1 MGTAVMAS
9 LLSRAALATEK
20 LALTKVSKVLSPA
33 CVSICQQRDLSVH
46 EHVSMSL
53 LKEAGVPVPNFGV
66 AKTAEEAKQ
75 IAQDI
80 PTNDLVV
87 KAQVLAGGRGKGSFK
102 GGYKGGVKLVYSP
115 EEVEESAQG
124 MIGDF
129 LITKQTGAEGRIC
142 NSVMITERKYTRKEY
157 YIAFMNERAF
167 NGPVIIASS
176 EGGVNIEETAEK
188 NPDSIVKF
196 PIDVVQG
203 LTVEGSKD
211 VAVKLGIHESKIDDV
226 AQILQNLYKLFIS
239 KDASMVEIN
248 PFAEDNS
255 GNFVCLDAKLKFDD
269 NAEFRQKAVFDQ
281 RDWSQEDA
289 REVAAAEFNLNYI
302 ALDGDIGCMVN
313 GAGLAM
319 ATMDIIKLHGGSPAN
334 FLDVGGGA
342 TAHQVKEAFKIITG
356 DPKVNAILVNIFGGI
371 MRCDVIAEG
380 IIAAARELNLSTP
393 IVVRLQGTNVDEAK
407 VMIAAAGLKILPV
420 SDLDEAAR
428 LAVKLSK
435 IVEIARDAHVLVNFG
450 GQSKDTPLYPH

>member
-9 LLSRAALATEK
+9 LLSRAALATVK
-20 LALTKVSKVLSPA
+20 LALTKVSKVLSPT

-53 LKEAGVPVPNFGV
+53 LEEAGVPVPNFGV

-115 EEVEESAQG
+115 EEVEEASAG

-129 LITKQTGAEGRIC
+129 LITKQTGADGRIC
-142 NSVMITERKYTRKEY
+142 NSVMVTERKYTRKEF
-157 YIAFMNERAF
+157 YIAFMNERSF
-167 NGPVIIASS
+167 NGPVCIASS
-176 EGGVNIEETAEK
+176 EGGVNIEEVAEK
-188 NPDSIVKF
+188 NPDAIVKF
-196 PIDVVQG
+196 PIDVKIG
-203 LTVEGSKD
+203 LELDGAKEIAK
-211 VAVKLGIHESKIDDV
+211 AVGIHPTKVDEV
-226 AQILQNLYKLFIS
+226 AQILLNLYDLFTS

-248 PFAEDNS
+248 PFAEDS
-255 GNFVCLDAKLKFDD
+255 TGEFVCLDAKLKFDD

-281 RDWSQEDA
+281 RDWSQEDK
-289 REVAAAEFNLNYI
+289 REVEAANYNLNYI

-342 TAHQVKEAFKIITG
+342 TADQVKEAFKIITG
-356 DPKVNAILVNIFGGI
+356 DPKVNALLVNIFGGI

-380 IIAAARELNLSTP
+380 IIAAARELNLMTP
-393 IVVRLQGTNVDEAK
+393 IVVRLQGTMVDEAK
-407 VMIAAAGLKILPV
+407 VMIGSSGLKILPV
-420 SDLDEAAR
+420 DNLDEAAR
-428 LAVKLSK
+428 LSCKLSK
-435 IVEIARDAHVLVNFG
+435 IVAVARDAHLDVKFEM
-450 GQSKDTPLYPH
+450 PI

>member
-1 MGTAVMAS
+1 MGVMAS

-20 LALTKVSKVLSPA
+20 LALTKVSKVLSPS
-33 CVSICQQRDLSVH
+33 CVSICQQRELSVH

-53 LKEAGVPVPNFGV
+53 LKDAGVPVPNFGV
-66 AKTAEEAKQ
+66 AKSAEEAKQ

-80 PTNDLVV
+80 GSTDLVV

-102 GGYKGGVKLVYSP
+102 GGYKGGVQLVYSP
-115 EEVEESAQG
+115 EEVEESAKG

-129 LITKQTGAEGRIC
+129 LITKQTGSDGRIC

-196 PIDVVQG
+196 PIDVVEG
-203 LTVEGSKD
+203 LTVEGSKN
-211 VAVKLGIHESKIDDV
+211 VAVKLGIHDSKVDEV
-226 AQILQNLYKLFIS
+226 AQILRNLYKLFVS

-269 NAEFRQKAVFDQ
+269 NAEFRQKDIFDQ
-281 RDWSQEDA
+281 RDCTQEDA
-289 REVAAAEFNLNYI
+289 REVAAAEYNLNYI

-342 TAHQVKEAFKIITG
+342 TANQVKEAFKIITS
-356 DPKVNAILVNIFGGI
+356 DPKVNAIMVNIFGGI

-380 IIAAARELNLSTP
+380 IIAAARELNLGTP

-407 VMIAAAGLKILPV
+407 VMIGASGMKILPV
-420 SDLDEAAR
+420 DNLDEAAR
-428 LAVKLSK
+428 LSAKLSN
-435 IVEIARDAHVLVNFG
+435 IVGIARDADLNVNF
-450 GQSKDTPLYPH
+450 QLPI